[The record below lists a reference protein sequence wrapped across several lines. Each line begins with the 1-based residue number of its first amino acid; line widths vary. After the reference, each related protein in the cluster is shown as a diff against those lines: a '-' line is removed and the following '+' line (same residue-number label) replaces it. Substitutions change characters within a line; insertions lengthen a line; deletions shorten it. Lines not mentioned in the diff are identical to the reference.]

1 MLSARDIY
9 SAHGN
14 KVLFDGVHMELGRG
28 EVKGLSAPNG
38 FGKTTLLNILAG
50 SSPGH
55 YHGHVEADGI
65 APSNGPAF
73 RRAVYFA
80 PDNASSLCG
89 FMTVKT
95 CLSSIQQLWKSS
107 IPTREAASTC
117 GVEPYLDK
125 RISTLSKGAR
135 QKASLAAA
143 YISNAPYVLLDE
155 PFNALDPTSI
165 TLFARAFERM
175 AHNRRGV
182 LLSSHF
188 YNDARAICTSIIFI
202 KNKTLTEVSQR
213 NNATP
218 YYVQFYTL
226 YNAGGEHP

>member
-9 SAHGN
+9 SAYGT
-14 KVLFDGVHMELGRG
+14 KVLFDGARIELDRG

-38 FGKTTLLNILAG
+38 SGKTTLLNILAG
-50 SSPGH
+50 SSPEH
-55 YHGHVEADGI
+55 YRGRVEADGI
-65 APSNGPAF
+65 APGNAPAY
-73 RRAVYFA
+73 RRTVYFA

-95 CLSSIQQLWKSS
+95 CLSSIQRLWKSS
-107 IPTREAASTC
+107 IPIQEAASTC
-117 GVEPYLDK
+117 GVKPYLDK
-125 RISTLSKGAR
+125 RISTLSKGTR

-143 YISNAPYVLLDE
+143 YISDAPYVLLDE

-188 YNDARAICTSIIFI
+188 YNDARTVCTSIAFI
-202 KNKTLTEVSQR
+202 KNKTLTEVSQQ

-218 YYVQFYTL
+218 YYNQFYAL
-226 YNAGGEHP
+226 YDAGGEQP